1 MSSILY
7 GCESWL
13 DGNIKPMEK
22 IYNMCIKHL
31 LGVIKNITTSLCLIE
46 LGCPPLKALVKQRPR
61 KFFKKMWAEREDM
74 LDDPFSHVMHLMRN
88 SNTST
93 ARYITNLIGSDMDD
107 VSQAMNLLHQEVTN
121 SQSSRCTYYKK
132 INPHLSVHDIYS
144 TKCIVNENER
154 ISWSKLRL
162 SAHSLVIET
171 GRWNRRGRGRLP
183 IEERLCQ
190 CGRVQTERHV
200 FELCNISQDL
210 RRIFNVTSLK
220 EIVSE
225 RSDYYQVCQAV
236 NLILNLY
243 K

>member
-1 MSSILY
+1 MYQTLTRGQKEYNNITVSNLIRMSSS
-7 GCESWL
+7 ESPC
-13 DGNIKPMEK
+13 KTE
-22 IYNMCIKHL
+22 
-31 LGVIKNITTSLCLIE
+31 TTI
-46 LGCPPLKALVKQRPR
+46 
-61 KFFKKMWAEREDM
+61 FFKKMWAEREDM

-121 SQSSRCTYYKK
+121 SQSSRCTYYKE

-190 CGRVQTERHV
+190 CGQVQTERHV
-200 FELCNISQDL
+200 F
-210 RRIFNVTSLK
+210 
-220 EIVSE
+220 
-225 RSDYYQVCQAV
+225 
-236 NLILNLY
+236 
-243 K
+243 